1 MTDLVQKTFERFPWK
16 DLEVA
21 HVLKVLSFSS
31 WLVEKHFLSFEM
43 SWKCLFSVII
53 FLDLVASDIAM
64 SKTDKVMK
72 CLETMSWVKVF
83 TSVRAG
89 HKTQLKLAVCNICF
103 NILLKYVETNNIL
116 KYFLPQRELDIG
128 LGCSWHVVVGEAFS
142 FSVDFE
148 QVLHCILT
156 SSKSSNS
163 FWSLRSLHFDFEQV
177 LKQ

>member
-1 MTDLVQKTFERFPWK
+1 MVTDLVQKTFERFPWK

-31 WLVEKHFLSFEM
+31 WLVEKHFLNFEM
-43 SWKCLFSVII
+43 SWKCLLSVII
-53 FLDLVASDIAM
+53 FWTWLHPTL
-64 SKTDKVMK
+64 SKTDKVKK

-156 SSKSSNS
+156 SSRSSNS
-163 FWSLRSLHFDFEQV
+163 LWSLRSLHFNFE
-177 LKQ
+177 